1 MSRYISLSFA
11 LMLLVAVPAS
21 WGAVV
26 NVNCPGQSLQD
37 AITAAGID
45 TEIDITGNCNENI
58 LVDNNKIKVYLI
70 GAGGATI
77 NGPDANNPTLDV
89 RGKAIYINQLTITGG
104 NQGIQVERGSNAVID
119 ANVIQNTGSNG
130 IVVSQLAFAVII
142 NNTIHNNPNHGILI
156 RTNSTAHIG
165 FNKITDAA
173 ASPNNIVNNGNR
185 GILVEESSSARIY
198 GNTISNNG
206 SDGVAVL
213 RAAHAD
219 IATNTIN
226 GNGTAFVQGDTDG
239 NGVSVA
245 QNSSVQLGEDNP
257 PAPGTPGAF
266 VSQPNVTTVNNAN
279 NGIRCTAGANVRG
292 HLGPAGTQL
301 NGNVS
306 QFGSGANAFAG
317 NCPTAANTLDI
328 P

>member
-70 GAGGATI
+70 GSGGATI
-77 NGPDANNPTLDV
+77 TGLDPNKPTLDV
-89 RGKAIYINQLTITGG
+89 RGKAIFINNLNITGG
-104 NQGIQVERGSNAVID
+104 SSGIHVQRGANAVID
-119 ANVIQNTGSNG
+119 TNVIHNNG
-130 IVVSQLAFAVII
+130 GRGILVSDLAFAVIT
-142 NNTIHNNPNHGILI
+142 NNTIQNNSSDGILV
-156 RTNSTAHIG
+156 TSTATAHIG
-165 FNKITDAA
+165 FNSTSDPAA
-173 ASPNNIVNNGNR
+173 KPNLIQANAGR
-185 GILVEESSSARIY
+185 GIDVAKSSSARIY
-198 GNTISNNG
+198 GNTIRNNA
-206 SDGVAVL
+206 SDGIGVFKL
-213 RAAHAD
+213 SHAD

-226 GNGTAFVQGDTDG
+226 GNGTAFVQGDNDG
-239 NGVSVA
+239 NGVNVA

-257 PAPGTPGAF
+257 APLPGGF
-266 VSQPNVTTVNNAN
+266 TDQPNITTVNNAN
-279 NGIRCTAGANVRG
+279 NGIRCSAGANVRG
-292 HLGPAGTQL
+292 HLGPAGQQL

-306 QFGSGANAFAG
+306 QFGSGANLFNG
-317 NCPTAANTLDI
+317 TCPTTAASLSI